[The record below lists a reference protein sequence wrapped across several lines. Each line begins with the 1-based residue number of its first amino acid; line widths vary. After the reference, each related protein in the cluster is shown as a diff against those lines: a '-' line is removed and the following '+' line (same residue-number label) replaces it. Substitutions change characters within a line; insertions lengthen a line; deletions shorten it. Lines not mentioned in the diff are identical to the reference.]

1 MNQEA
6 LPSACGRDDEV
17 TFGNIQKSAFAAKL
31 ELVQ

>member
-1 MNQEA
+1 MNEEA

-17 TFGNIQKSAFAAKL
+17 TFGNIKKTAFAAKL